1 MYFYEILQEIMDEKG
16 LSISTTAKMC
26 NLGDSTVRSIIA
38 RKNKTVALEVA
49 FKLSNGLGVPL
60 ERLNG
65 ETSKDDS
72 STATFILFDECEK
85 NLIEK
90 YRCLDSADKAAIDT
104 LVGSSYLKGTL
115 QKQILV
121 ATESAKKTDKGTL
134 VHKQGAYRTSR
145 KYPAN
150 VVVLEDYS
158 DAPEDTTT
166 IPVYDAGASA
176 GTGIFLDSDCYD
188 VIAIP
193 DNYTNRKA
201 NFAVWVDG
209 HSMEPRFNDGDLVL
223 VRQQPQVDVG
233 EIGIFIVN
241 GEGFIKKLGE
251 GELISLNPDYENIPL
266 NEWDDISC
274 KGRVLGKL

>member
-1 MYFYEILQEIMDEKG
+1 MDA
-16 LSISTTAKMC
+16 LTTAIDVAISQKYKSVKEFSEEVDIAYTTLKTALKKGFGGTSVNTVLKIC
-26 NLGDSTVRSIIA
+26 SHLGIDINNYLDTAIEDVDDLL
-38 RKNKTVALEVA
+38 LEA
-49 FKLSNGLGVPL
+49 
-60 ERLNG
+60 
-65 ETSKDDS
+65 
-72 STATFILFDECEK
+72 AEK
-85 NLIEK
+85 ELLEK
-90 YRCLDSADKAAIDT
+90 YRCLDENEKEAVKVLIEAVYEKSVLKQGL
-104 LVGSSYLKGTL
+104 LVSQS
-115 QKQILV
+115 V
-121 ATESAKKTDKGTL
+121 KKTDKGTL
-134 VHKQGAYRTSR
+134 VHKPEAYRTSH

-193 DNYTNRKA
+193 DNYTSRKA

-223 VRQQPQVDVG
+223 VRTQPAVDIG

-251 GELISLNPDYENIPL
+251 GELISLNPDYENIQL